1 MKPDAPVGPTPVGR
15 TPDGRGS
22 VFWVRVVPGA
32 SSGSV
37 VGWQA
42 DGKLRVRVTAPPE
55 RGRANRA
62 VVELLARALRVRGSA
77 VRVVS
82 GAGAREKRVEVDG
95 VPPARVMGLGHREEP
110 TR

>member
-1 MKPDAPVGPTPVGR
+1 MIECTV
-15 TPDGRGS
+15 DGDGVL
-22 VFWVRVVPGA
+22 VFVRARPGA
-32 SSGSV
+32 STNRIAGEHAGALKV
-37 VGWQA
+37 AVAQ
-42 DGKLRVRVTAPPE
+42 PPE